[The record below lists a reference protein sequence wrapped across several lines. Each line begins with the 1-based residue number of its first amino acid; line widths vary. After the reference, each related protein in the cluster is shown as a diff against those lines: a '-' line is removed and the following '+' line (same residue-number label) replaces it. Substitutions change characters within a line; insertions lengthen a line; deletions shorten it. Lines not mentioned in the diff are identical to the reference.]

1 MSSKERIL
9 KDKSVLCIKSI
20 MDLIRDGKLSTLTKL
35 PRRDP
40 RDLTVNTDSTSIDH
54 STLDQDCHSRESL
67 NAMVQTMSGS
77 RDGEQ
82 TPLLNNGTSMRSQ
95 RLSRITTGR
104 ATHLTSNQMV
114 DLQTSDALLPTQ
126 DGGKCSDIK
135 EPKS

>member
-1 MSSKERIL
+1 VS
-9 KDKSVLCIKSI
+9 IK
-20 MDLIRDGKLSTLTKL
+20 DGKLSILTKL
-35 PRRDP
+35 IRLKPKAKMK
-40 RDLTVNTDSTSIDH
+40 NSASTSIDH